1 MGMFSANGFYV
12 EGASFNDEDIIAQ
25 ECFEDNMHV
34 AALRVV
40 AESENNWNQIMQ
52 AIAVTELA
60 SYEETGDADYYIT
73 ESGSGFLASVKEFFK
88 KLLEKIKGIFQ
99 KFIATIDS
107 WSKDDKAFISKYK
120 DKILKANTSDF
131 EFEGYTF
138 TYKKDISFDRAGV
151 KSQNLNNLI
160 TGSPTAKTKD
170 EWETITKEFRG
181 DKLEDLCDEYRA
193 AVIDTIATYKP
204 DKCDSSDFSSDMF
217 EALRN
222 GESSKSTIDKV
233 SPIDFITTIQDTGDI
248 KKRTKKAYDALQ
260 RGIND
265 AIKDVETAEKN
276 VRKDLPNTTDK
287 EKKAGYVSF
296 CGAFTGFLRMKES
309 INTQAYGA
317 WLQAVKDENR
327 QAKAVCVK
335 LMSYKPKNESTS
347 YYEEGGSLLRN
358 VRFV

>member
-1 MGMFSANGFYV
+1 MGMFSTNGFYV

-52 AIAVTELA
+52 AMAITELA
-60 SYEETGDADYYIT
+60 AYEETGDADSYIT
-73 ESGSGFLASVKEFFK
+73 ESGSGFLSSVKEFFK
-88 KLLEKIKGIFQ
+88 KLLEKIKGIFN
-99 KFIATIDS
+99 KFISTIDS
-107 WSKDDKAFISKYK
+107 WAKDDKAFISKYK

-138 TYKKDISFDRAGV
+138 TYAKDISFDRATV
-151 KSQNLNNLI
+151 KGEYNGAI
-160 TGSPTAKTKD
+160 TASPTGKSKD
-170 EWETITKEFRG
+170 EWESATKEYRG
-181 DKLEDLCDEYRA
+181 DKLEEKCDSYRA
-193 AVIDTIATYKP
+193 SAIKLIATSYSS

-233 SPIDFITTIQDTGDI
+233 SPIDFITIIQETENI

-260 RGIND
+260 KGIND
-265 AIKDVETAEKN
+265 AIKDIETAEKN
-276 VRKDLPNTTDK
+276 VRKELPDTADK